1 MLEEEARQAKLAAA
15 GRSGEALSSQ
25 EREKINK
32 IVEEA
37 SFTFIISNNISQ
49 TKFINSKQNQYDAF
63 KNTFT
68 IDVML

>member
-37 SFTFIISNNISQ
+37 SFTFHHI
-49 TKFINSKQNQYDAF
+49 K
-63 KNTFT
+63 
-68 IDVML
+68 